1 MPVSIVALGWWC
13 PQIVL
18 TATTVR
24 LPPLRSQDFDTDHVV
39 TIALRPERQGCEP
52 PPEVAATLRLCCSLR
67 RANRVY
73 SPGWQPVA
81 RGAGRFAPPRLRPSC
96 NLGTS
101 SLTLLVSS
109 RQTRLTSAARWR
121 KVWRRTR

>member
-24 LPPLRSQDFDTDHVV
+24 LPTLRSQDFDTDHAI
-39 TIALRPERQGCEP
+39 TIVLRPEQQGCGP
-52 PPEVAATLRLCCSLR
+52 PPEVATTLRLRFGLR
-67 RANRVY
+67 QANRVY

-81 RGAGRFAPPRLRPSC
+81 CGVGRFAPPRLRGLPPPHA
-96 NLGTS
+96 
-101 SLTLLVSS
+101 
-109 RQTRLTSAARWR
+109 TSAPPL
-121 KVWRRTR
+121 